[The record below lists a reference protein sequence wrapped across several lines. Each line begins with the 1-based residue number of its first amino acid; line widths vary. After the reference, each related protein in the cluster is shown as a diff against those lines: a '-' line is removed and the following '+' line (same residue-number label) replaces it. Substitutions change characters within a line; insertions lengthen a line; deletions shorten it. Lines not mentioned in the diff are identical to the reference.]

1 MSANAPGNGDSPV
14 AWPEASPGIAS
25 GLNRFLV
32 ANIAFRRVHQLQF
45 GARARVARG
54 NHKAT
59 RVALLETL
67 ADTISWTAGPPV
79 GSVGTTGA
87 D

>member
-1 MSANAPGNGDSPV
+1 MSLPPTIQGDIL
-14 AWPEASPGIAS
+14 AWPAASPGIAS
-25 GLNRFLV
+25 SFNRFLV
-32 ANIAFRRVHQLQF
+32 ANIAFRRVHQLQV
-45 GARARVARG
+45 GARARVERG

-67 ADTISWTAGPPV
+67 ADTITWSAGEPAAAKPP
-79 GSVGTTGA
+79 A

>member
-1 MSANAPGNGDSPV
+1 LSATPPGNPL
-14 AWPEASPGIAS
+14 AWPDASPSIAS
-25 GLNRFLV
+25 AYNRFLV
-32 ANIAFRRVHQLQF
+32 ANIAFRRVHQLQY
-45 GARARVARG
+45 GARARVDRG

-67 ADTISWTAGPPV
+67 ADAISWTA
-79 GSVGTTGA
+79 

>member
-1 MSANAPGNGDSPV
+1 MTSNSSVP
-14 AWPEASPGIAS
+14 WPEASPGIAS
-25 GLNRFLV
+25 ALNRFLV

-45 GARARVARG
+45 GARPRVDHR
-54 NHKAT
+54 NHKPT

-67 ADTISWTAGPPV
+67 ADTISWTA
-79 GSVGTTGA
+79 

>member
-1 MSANAPGNGDSPV
+1 MSVTPPGQGNSPV
-14 AWPEASPGIAS
+14 AWPDASPGIAS

-45 GARARVARG
+45 GARARVDRG

-67 ADTISWTAGPPV
+67 ADTISWTAGEPAQPKASGV
-79 GSVGTTGA
+79 

>member
-1 MSANAPGNGDSPV
+1 MSDTPRSNGDSPM

-79 GSVGTTGA
+79 GAVGTTGV